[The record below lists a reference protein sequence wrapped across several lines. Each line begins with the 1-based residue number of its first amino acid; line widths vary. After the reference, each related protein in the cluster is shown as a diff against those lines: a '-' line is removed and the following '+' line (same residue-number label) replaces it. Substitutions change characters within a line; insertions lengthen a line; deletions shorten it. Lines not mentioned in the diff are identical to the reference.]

1 MAETESHIIEGLR
14 QRNPKVQQLA
24 LEQYGGFVWAQVVRL
39 VSATED
45 AEEVYQ
51 DVFIKVFSNIG
62 AYDAEKASLM
72 TWISRIAY
80 NESITFLRRK
90 RQKVIYFEDQEGDA
104 LRLSE
109 EEVDATLGKPDEETV
124 QLIQTAIHH
133 LPPDE
138 QALITMF
145 YYDDMSLKEIAFVT
159 ESIPTTVASKLSRTR
174 KKLCKIIKQTL
185 TPALPR

>member
-62 AYDAEKASLM
+62 AYDAGKASLK
-72 TWISRIAY
+72 TWMSRIAY

-185 TPALPR
+185 TPTHPR